1 MPLTALQRKKLISD
15 ANKIK
20 IDTLMTYIHSGDI
33 TLDELKE
40 LSQERRQEIEKRLNE
55 MPNPNEQQEWA
66 QIHAIL
72 EKQEYSQSLLD
83 MIANYIRHWE
93 GTRPSGNH
101 VDEANQHYAFVE
113 GKLEDI
119 TRDIEKAD
127 WEAVDVLSKDELLRH
142 LTKYPNTSHKDEI
155 DENVWGLT
163 SQNQVAELQE
173 YLDVFPKG
181 KFAKDAQAMLNAVV
195 EWEDA
200 KNTGDIFIVNDY
212 IKKNHE
218 SPYLQQARI
227 ELMKLKQGEI
237 SQMHDEP
244 NKYEVTRLVNLINEK
259 IISKDELIRN
269 GVMTENVWDTLMTT
283 DITYDLPDINQAI
296 ATSKPE
302 CKDGFTDVYFFG
314 VPSTG
319 KTCVLMGLSRSSALN
334 INLASGGGDYAAAL
348 QQYTDVGLTVP
359 RTPGTF
365 VTTLEATI
373 SSRTTKGAK
382 HNVNLVEMSGEE
394 FAFGIANNPDKVFTF
409 EDMGTGA
416 TALLNN
422 DNHKVFF
429 LIIDPTVNVVRIT
442 REVVTGYDE
451 ETGNPITE
459 LKHCAVNQRTLI
471 QKMVNILQNEHNAEI
486 MEKVDSIHIIVTK
499 ADTLGDTLRRE
510 EEALSIFRQKYEAD
524 ILQPLIELCEE
535 HNINVQMA
543 NRYHPNLYT
552 FSLGQFYVGGLY
564 EYDNTDSDKLVRAIR
579 NSTQSLKKKSF
590 WDKVKDAVN

>member
-1 MPLTALQRKKLISD
+1 MPLTAQQRKKLISD
-15 ANKIK
+15 ANKIN
-20 IDTLMTYIHSGDI
+20 ITTLMKYIQAGDI
-33 TLDELKE
+33 SLDELPN
-40 LSQERRQEIEKRLNE
+40 LSEERRQEIEKRLNE

>member
-1 MPLTALQRKKLISD
+1 MSLTPLQRKKLIAD
-15 ANKIK
+15 ANKIN
-20 IDTLMTYIHSGDI
+20 INTLINYIQSGDI
-33 TLDELKE
+33 TLDDIPGLV
-40 LSQERRQEIEKRLNE
+40 QDRRQEIEKRLNE
-55 MPNPNEQQEWA
+55 MPNSIEQQEWA
-66 QIHAIL
+66 DIHTLL
-72 EKQEYSQSLLD
+72 ERQEYTQSLLD
-83 MIANYIRHWE
+83 MISNYIRRWE
-93 GTRPSGNH
+93 GSRPSGNH
-101 VDEANQHYAFVE
+101 VDEANQCYLLVE
-113 GKLEDI
+113 RKLEEI
-119 TRDIEKAD
+119 TRDIEKTD
-127 WEAVDVLSKDELLRH
+127 WDAVDVFSKDSLLGH
-142 LTKYPNTSHKDEI
+142 LAKYPNTSHRDEI
-155 DENVWGLT
+155 DETVWGLT
-163 SQNQVAELQE
+163 NKDQVADIQE
-173 YLDVFPKG
+173 YLNVFPGG
-181 KFAKDAQAMLNAVV
+181 KFAKEAQAMLNAVV
-195 EWEDA
+195 EWENA
-200 KNTGDIFIVNDY
+200 KITGDIFIVNDY

-227 ELMKLKQGEI
+227 ELMKLKQYEI
-237 SQMHDEP
+237 SQMRDEP

-259 IISKDELIRN
+259 VISKEELIRN

-296 ATSKPE
+296 ANSTPE

-422 DNHKVFF
+422 NNRKVFF

-442 REVVTGYDE
+442 REVVTGHDE
-451 ETGNPITE
+451 EGNPITE

-499 ADTLGDTLRRE
+499 ADTLGDPVRRE
-510 EEALSIFRQKYEAD
+510 EEALSIFRQKYKDD

-543 NRYHPNLYT
+543 QRYHPNLYT